1 MISNLNLTDEYAGLS
16 KDSKPTA
23 GVRNGSSFIEMDTGK
38 VYLFNEAAGEWVEI
52 GGASE

>member
-1 MISNLNLTDEYAGLS
+1 MITNLNLTDEYAGL
-16 KDSKPTA
+16 KDDTKPTA

-38 VYLFNEAAGEWVEI
+38 IYLFDAEGGNWVEI

>member
-1 MISNLNLTDEYAGLS
+1 MITNLNLTDEYAGLS
-16 KDSKPTA
+16 TDEKPTA

-38 VYLFNEAAGEWVEI
+38 VYLFNETAGEWVEI